1 MKFFNNLHIND
12 IAMHSNGLRVG
23 SLFFSTH
30 PTDAY
35 VAEAIA
41 NGAAVI
47 VSENPPP
54 KDLPAGVKSIQVD
67 DIQATLREWVAE
79 FFEHPETKLKLVG
92 ITGTKGKTTTTFL
105 SQYLLARAGVKTGMM
120 SSVWNDTGKECL
132 PATHTTPCI
141 IDIYRLLSSMVQNDC
156 SHIAMEMS
164 SHGLSQK
171 RTGNL
176 QFESAIFTNLGH
188 DHLDYHKTSENY
200 FNAKA
205 QLFMDESFAVK
216 NAIINADDPHGQKL
230 IQMVRNQGHAD
241 VITFGINSP
250 AGLRAEIT
258 HISLER
264 MQFKLYTPA
273 SPTPLNVTIPYIG
286 THNVLNT
293 LAALSL
299 CYAIGFEISDLIPFL
314 REAPQVPGRLQ
325 KVICGQPFS
334 VFVDFAHTEN
344 ALRNVLTTLKSL
356 TPNRLLVVFGC
367 GGERDK
373 TKRPLMANAVQTLAD
388 AAWATSDNP
397 RSESIDA
404 IFDDMKAGVPDP
416 SRITWIPDRKLA
428 IHAALQA
435 ANLGDCVI
443 IAGKG
448 HETYQEIING
458 QKLPFDDVKVVEE
471 ILSAKPT
478 FL

>member
-1 MKFFNNLHIND
+1 MRFFNNLHIND
-12 IAMHSNGLRVG
+12 IAMHSKEVRVG

-30 PTDAY
+30 PMDAY

-41 NGAAVI
+41 NGATAV
-47 VSENPPP
+47 VSENCPP
-54 KDLPAGVKSIQVD
+54 KDLPAGVKFIQVD
-67 DIQATLREWVAE
+67 DMQATLREWVAE
-79 FFEHPETKLKLVG
+79 FFEHPERKLKLVG

-105 SQYLLARAGVKTGMM
+105 SQYLLERAGLKAGMI
-120 SSVWNDTGKECL
+120 SSIWNDTGKERL
-132 PATHTTPCI
+132 QSTHTTPCI
-141 IDIYRLLSSMVQNDC
+141 IDIYRLLASMVQNDC
-156 SHIAMEMS
+156 SHVAMEMS
-164 SHGLSQK
+164 SHGIEQK

-205 QLFMDESFAVK
+205 QLFLDESFAVK

-230 IQMVRNQGHAD
+230 IQIVRNQRHAN
-241 VITFGINSP
+241 VVTFGINSP
-250 AGLRAEIT
+250 ADLRAEIT

-264 MQFKLYTPA
+264 TEFRLYHPS
-273 SPTPLNVTIPYIG
+273 SPSALNVTIPYIG

-299 CYAIGFEISDLIPFL
+299 CYTKGFAISDLIPFL

-325 KVICGQPFS
+325 KVHCGQPFS

-344 ALRNVLTTLKSL
+344 ALHNVLTTLKSL
-356 TPNRLLVVFGC
+356 TQKRLLVVFGC

-373 TKRPLMANAVQTLAD
+373 TKRPLMTRAVQTLAD
-388 AAWATSDNP
+388 TAWATSDNP

-404 IFDDMKAGVPDP
+404 IFNDMKAGVTNP
-416 SRITWIPDRKLA
+416 SSITWIPDRKLA

-435 ANLGDCVI
+435 ASPRDCLI

-448 HETYQEIING
+448 HETYQEING
-458 QKLPFDDVKVVEE
+458 QKLPFDDTKVVEGYFKK
-471 ILSAKPT
+471 L
-478 FL
+478 